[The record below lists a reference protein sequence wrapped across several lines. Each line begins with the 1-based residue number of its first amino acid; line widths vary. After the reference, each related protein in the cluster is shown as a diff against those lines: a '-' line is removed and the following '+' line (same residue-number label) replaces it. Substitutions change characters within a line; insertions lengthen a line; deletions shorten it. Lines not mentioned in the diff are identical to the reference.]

1 MAITDGTTAMIAIIA
16 TGIIAT
22 GTIATDTIATDTIA
36 TDIIATMMTGI
47 AIATGT
53 GTMTGKTGARER

>member
-16 TGIIAT
+16 TGIIAK
-22 GTIATDTIATDTIA
+22 GTIATG
-36 TDIIATMMTGI
+36 IIATMMTGI